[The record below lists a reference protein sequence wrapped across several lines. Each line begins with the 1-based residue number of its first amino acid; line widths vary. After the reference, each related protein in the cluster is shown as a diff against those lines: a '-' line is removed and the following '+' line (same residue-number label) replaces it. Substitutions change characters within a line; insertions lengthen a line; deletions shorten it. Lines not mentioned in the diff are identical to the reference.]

1 MQYFIGRVLQ
11 MLPVAFILSL
21 VVFSMTMLLPGDPTI
36 TMLGEYA
43 TPAQREQAR
52 IEYGFDKPVPVQYVR
67 WLERVAEGDLGR
79 SLRTREPVIDMLKA
93 RLPVTIEV
101 AVIAITIAI
110 FIGIPLGVIAALRR
124 NTLVDA
130 AVSGVALSGLAVPHF
145 WAGILLIYLFSR
157 WLNLLPPS
165 GFVRFSV
172 DPALNLKLMIMPA
185 LALGG
190 ALAALIMRQTRASML
205 EVLSADFIRTAQ
217 AKGLWRSRIFFH
229 HALRNSLIPLA
240 TVVGLQFGHLL
251 GGAVIVETIFN
262 IPGLG
267 RMLVEGIFT
276 RDAPAVQGAIIFIIF
291 AVLVVNLATDLI
303 YALIDPRIDFRSQ
316 NQR

>member
-1 MQYFIGRVLQ
+1 MF
-11 MLPVAFILSL
+11 PVAFILS
-21 VVFSMTMLLPGDPTI
+21 VIVFSMTMLLPGDPTV

-43 TPAQREQAR
+43 TPAQRQLAR
-52 IEYGFDKPVPVQYVR
+52 VEYGFDKPVPVQYAR
-67 WLERVAEGDLGR
+67 WLERVMEGDLGR

-101 AVIAITIAI
+101 ALLAITIAI
-110 FIGIPLGVIAALRR
+110 LIGIPLGVIAALKR

-130 AVSGVALSGLAVPHF
+130 GVSGLALSGLAIPHF

-157 WLNLLPPS
+157 GMNLLPPS
-165 GFVRFSV
+165 GFIRFSV
-172 DPALNLKLMIMPA
+172 DPVLNLKLMIMPA
-185 LALGG
+185 LTLGG

-205 EVLSADFIRTAQ
+205 EVLSADFIRTAH
-217 AKGLWRSRIFFH
+217 AKGLWRSRIFLH

-262 IPGLG
+262 VPGLG

-316 NQR
+316 DHR

>member
-1 MQYFIGRVLQ
+1 MQYLIGRILQ
-11 MLPVAFILSL
+11 MFPVAFILSL
-21 VVFSMTMLLPGDPTI
+21 IVFSMTILLPGDPTI

-43 TPAQREQAR
+43 TPAQRE
-52 IEYGFDKPVPVQYVR
+52 QYVR

-79 SLRTREPVIDMLKA
+79 SLRTREPVIEMLKS

-101 AVIAITIAI
+101 AILAITIAI
-110 FIGIPLGVIAALRR
+110 LIGIPLGVLAALRR
-124 NTLVDA
+124 NSFVDVG
-130 AVSGVALSGLAVPHF
+130 VSGIALSGLAVPHF

-165 GFVRFSV
+165 GFVRFTI
-172 DPALNLKLMIMPA
+172 DPVLNLKLMVMPA
-185 LALGG
+185 LTLGG
-190 ALAALIMRQTRASML
+190 SLAALIMRQTRASML
-205 EVLSADFIRTAQ
+205 EVLSADFIRTAH

-262 IPGLG
+262 VPGLG

-276 RDAPAVQGAIIFIIF
+276 RDAPAVQGAIIFVIF

-316 NQR
+316 R